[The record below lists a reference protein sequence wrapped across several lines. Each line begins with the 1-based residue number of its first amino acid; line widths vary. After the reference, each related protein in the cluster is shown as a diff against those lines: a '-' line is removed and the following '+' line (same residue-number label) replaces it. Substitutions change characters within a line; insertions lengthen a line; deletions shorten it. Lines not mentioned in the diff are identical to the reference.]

1 VATPIVTEDVKRARS
16 LVVNPY
22 VPKRHAHRRHR
33 RWSRAICGAARRDG
47 DAEFHHKPFLT
58 GWDVA

>member
-1 VATPIVTEDVKRARS
+1 
-16 LVVNPY
+16 VNPY